1 MRQAVLGVLG
11 GLARAGVGVCWWQG
25 RASIEQSA
33 PPPPAAVPAP
43 APEALPM
50 ADPGAMTGPAP
61 PEVSDLS
68 REEQRFFRYDRNRE
82 GLIIRNEM
90 LSTRTEAFRAPG
102 IHPVRTAA

>member
-33 PPPPAAVPAP
+33 PPPPSTAP
-43 APEALPM
+43 APDSEALPM

-68 REEQRFFRYDRNRE
+68 REEQRFFRYDRNRD

-90 LSTRTEAFRAPG
+90 LSTRTEAFRASD
-102 IHPVRTAA
+102 IHPVRTTA

>member
-1 MRQAVLGVLG
+1 LG

-33 PPPPAAVPAP
+33 PPPPPAAVPAP

-90 LSTRTEAFRAPG
+90 LSTRTEAFRASD
-102 IHPVRTAA
+102 IHPVRTTA